1 MATKK
6 KTGLGRGLGA
16 LIPPADGGT
25 ATKTAKKKP
34 IVQPSAATE
43 PGATRTGVG
52 MASTSQGGVSEI
64 SMADIQANP
73 DQPRTVF
80 SHQGMEELTE
90 SIREHGI
97 LQPLALTPVE
107 SGGYEVIAG
116 ERRLRAAKLAGLKTV
131 PAVIR
136 RTMGVDK
143 LILGLI
149 ENIQRE
155 DLNPIEEAR
164 AFRRLTE
171 EFSLTQEEV
180 AKQVGKARST
190 VANSMRLLDLPDEM
204 LDAVATGAVS
214 SGNARQLL
222 AISDPKA
229 RLKMFRKM
237 LAGKMTVRDA
247 EADVQKGSTRT
258 RKDPKLLAIE
268 EDLREA
274 FSTKV
279 LVTRRGGKGKIVL
292 QFFSDEEYDQ
302 LLEKLLK

>member
-6 KTGLGRGLGA
+6 KSGLGRGLGA
-16 LIPPADGGT
+16 LIPSNEGGT
-25 ATKTAKKKP
+25 ATKTVNKQPTVDTAVKTKP
-34 IVQPSAATE
+34 AVKRTKTDPATAPS
-43 PGATRTGVG
+43 
-52 MASTSQGGVSEI
+52 GGVSEI
-64 SMADIQANP
+64 SVAEIQANP
-73 DQPRTVF
+73 EQPRTAF
-80 SHQGMEELTE
+80 SHQGMEELAE

-97 LQPLALTPVE
+97 LQPLALTPLE
-107 SGGYEVIAG
+107 GGGYEVIAG
-116 ERRLRAAKLAGLKTV
+116 ERRLRAAKLAGLKHV
-131 PAVIR
+131 PAMIR
-136 RTMGVDK
+136 PAEGVDK
-143 LILGLI
+143 LVLGLI

-164 AFRRLTE
+164 AFRRLTD
-171 EFSLTQEEV
+171 EFGLTQEEV
-180 AKQVGKARST
+180 SKQVGKARST

-237 LAGKMTVRDA
+237 LSSKMTVRDA
-247 EADVQKGSTRT
+247 EASVQKTSTRT
-258 RKDPKLLAIE
+258 KKDPELLAIE

-279 LVTRRGGKGKIVL
+279 LVTRRGGKGKIIL

-302 LLEKLLK
+302 LLDKLLK